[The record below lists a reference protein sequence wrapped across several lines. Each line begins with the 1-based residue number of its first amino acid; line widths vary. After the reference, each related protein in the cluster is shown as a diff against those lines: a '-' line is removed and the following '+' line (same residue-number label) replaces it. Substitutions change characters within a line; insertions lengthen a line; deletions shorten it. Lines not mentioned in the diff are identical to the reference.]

1 MALIVISVHRP
12 VTGFV
17 FPHILCT
24 SQSAVLRQ
32 FHIYVLGGTKF
43 RALFIHLTKVKI

>member
-1 MALIVISVHRP
+1 MSLIVMSVHRP

-32 FHIYVLGGTKF
+32 FHNYFLGGTKLNPF
-43 RALFIHLTKVKI
+43 NKGENIT